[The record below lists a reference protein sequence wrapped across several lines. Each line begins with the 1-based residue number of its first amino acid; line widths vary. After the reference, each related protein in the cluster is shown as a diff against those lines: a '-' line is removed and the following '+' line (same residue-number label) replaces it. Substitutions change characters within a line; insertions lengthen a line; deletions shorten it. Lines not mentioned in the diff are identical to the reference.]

1 MLLTW
6 IGVGC
11 IAYTSFELAR
21 AWGKQPT
28 GSFGAVDAATG
39 RPIEVTLDR
48 RARPRRAASR

>member
-11 IAYTSFELAR
+11 IAYTSFEIAR
-21 AWGKQPT
+21 AWGAQPN
-28 GSFGAVDAATG
+28 GRFGAVDAATG

-48 RARPRRAASR
+48 RARSRQRIAR